1 MVGSLQNEAPCSNA
15 AWCDFH
21 DHSCGQEEARIGP
34 AFESIYGKCLN
45 LESLS
50 ICNSRPLWK
59 CHRYTRDKIGYMYQS
74 PSTGGPNHKR
84 AVVNPVYVLSHSNRW
99 QTPAAKAHLP
109 MVGAHWISIFLA
121 FSVSSSCRLIAA
133 VLVRLYCHRA
143 IKQENPYI
151 ESYRDCCEGQANT
164 RQCHNA
170 GLLI

>member
-1 MVGSLQNEAPCSNA
+1 MQSLYNGIKLDAC
-15 AWCDFH
+15 
-21 DHSCGQEEARIGP
+21 
-34 AFESIYGKCLN
+34 
-45 LESLS
+45 
-50 ICNSRPLWK
+50 
-59 CHRYTRDKIGYMYQS
+59 QS
-74 PSTGGPNHKR
+74 PSTGGPNHER

-151 ESYRDCCEGQANT
+151 EPYRETGCSPGILCCNQLPDCPARTVLSETPGT
-164 RQCHNA
+164 RNNVFIVDGARGTNA
-170 GLLI
+170 SLATGSIVSVVRYLSLLDWFGRLIFDYQLWHYR